1 MGVKRFFVT
10 GMWVLLIL
18 GYAWSYT
25 ESAEP
30 SPSRIEARLTSH
42 IKQFYGDRADV
53 RVQFHS
59 IPSDLQEQ
67 TRIRN
72 ILFTKIPEGNSDGL
86 CLVEYLDTAGK
97 RQSAYVPFKLFRKIR
112 LFVMKQH
119 VKRGDMVNRTDLTV
133 RETYLNAGL
142 NLYPSGVEELSDKIF
157 KRDIAAGTIITNQ
170 MLEDRMSVKKGEVV
184 TVVAESGQLT
194 IRTKAKAMD
203 KGKIGDSIRVR
214 NTSTGR
220 EVIGRITAVNTV
232 VVDL

>member
-1 MGVKRFFVT
+1 MEVKKLFAAGICIVLAMG
-10 GMWVLLIL
+10 LL
-18 GYAWSYT
+18 WSYA
-25 ESAEP
+25 ESAE
-30 SPSRIEARLTSH
+30 PSRIEARLTSH
-42 IKQFYGDRADV
+42 IKQFYGDRSDV

-86 CLVEYLDTAGK
+86 CLVEYLDGAGK
-97 RQSAYVPFKLFRKIR
+97 RQSAYVPFKLFRKIK
-112 LFVMKQH
+112 LFVLKQH
-119 VKRGDMVNRTDLTV
+119 VKRGDIVRTADLTV

-142 NLYPSGVEELSDKIF
+142 NLYPAGIEELSDKVF
-157 KRDIAAGTIITNQ
+157 KREIAAGTIITNQ
-170 MLEDRMSVKKGEVV
+170 MLEDRMSVKKGEMV
-184 TVVAESGQLT
+184 TVVAENGQLS

-220 EVIGRITAVNTV
+220 EVIGKITAVNTV